1 MELAVAYSIRELV
14 QGESNLI
21 TYDPRGMDWNQ
32 YCKLMEELFAPN
44 QLGHVDEAHWVD
56 WVDGMNGIGY
66 FTQSGIPDA
75 RQFSDWRDWAS
86 AMCGI
91 MSIAS

>member
-1 MELAVAYSIRELV
+1 M
-14 QGESNLI
+14 I

-44 QLGHVDEAHWVD
+44 QLGHVEENKWRD

-66 FTQSGIPDA
+66 FVQSGIPDH
-75 RQFSDWRDWAS
+75 RGFDKWQDWAQQ
-86 AMCGI
+86 MIGI
-91 MSIAS
+91 MSIQP